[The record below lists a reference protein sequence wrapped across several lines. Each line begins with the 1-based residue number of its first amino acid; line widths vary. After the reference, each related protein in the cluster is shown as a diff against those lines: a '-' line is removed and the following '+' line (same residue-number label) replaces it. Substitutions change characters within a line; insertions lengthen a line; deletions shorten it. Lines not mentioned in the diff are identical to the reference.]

1 MAESEGLLASGEF
14 WVAVAFLL
22 FVVAAYRPL
31 RRAITGALDE
41 RSARIRAELEEAT
54 RLREEANSALA
65 AYQRKQRE
73 AAREAEEIVAFAE
86 KEAAQIKA
94 KTQADLDAALARRE
108 QMALDRIAQ
117 AEAQALQEVRNTAVE
132 VAIAA
137 ARKLVVQGLDQSRA
151 DALVAE
157 AIAELPKK
165 LQ

>member
-1 MAESEGLLASGEF
+1 MAEPESLLASPEF
-14 WVAVAFLL
+14 WVAIAFVL
-22 FVVAAYRPL
+22 FVAGAYRPL
-31 RRAITGALDE
+31 KKAIVGALDA

-73 AAREAEEIVAFAE
+73 AAREAQEIVAFAE
-86 KEAAQIKA
+86 KEAAQIKVKA
-94 KTQADLDAALARRE
+94 QADLDAALARRE
-108 QMALDRIAQ
+108 QMALDRIAR
-117 AEAQALQEVRNTAVE
+117 AEAQALQEVRNMAVD

-137 ARKLVVQGLDQSRA
+137 TRRLLAQGMDQARA
-151 DALVAE
+151 EALVAE